1 MGCTRTA
8 SNLTSSNVAWSGES
22 RTNGWWQCTPNSM
35 HTRTH
40 GRLTQTD
47 VCAARCEYPQT
58 ASAGC
63 NSGPRVDSR
72 RPSDVVRRATK
83 EHTHTNC
90 GCARTCRVHA
100 QCVAG
105 GVRVSW
111 TMVHHRISHNA
122 TLPSEDH
129 TSTPWTGSVA
139 IGPRSPRMILPRADL
154 LHTVIRTPLPYA
166 LVPAYVTFRASAS
179 SFGPPFPHR
188 ARGAGHPA
196 LRAGCKTREHS
207 DYRQTDRET
216 HGLSR
221 GRPKW
226 SSRTRHHPELKNSWG
241 LWGRTL
247 GSRPV

>member
-1 MGCTRTA
+1 MWLAPAEWPFCSARDTVGPEPWHPASVRWMSGLSDVSIRKRQTRDA
-8 SNLTSSNVAWSGES
+8 IL
-22 RTNGWWQCTPNSM
+22 C
-35 HTRTH
+35 
-40 GRLTQTD
+40 
-47 VCAARCEYPQT
+47 
-58 ASAGC
+58 
-63 NSGPRVDSR
+63 RVDSR

-196 LRAGCKTREHS
+196 LRAGCKT
-207 DYRQTDRET
+207 
-216 HGLSR
+216 
-221 GRPKW
+221 
-226 SSRTRHHPELKNSWG
+226 
-241 LWGRTL
+241 
-247 GSRPV
+247 

>member
-1 MGCTRTA
+1 MSPWIVARAGLLRTGIRTLPMINCVLLGDRPIDA
-8 SNLTSSNVAWSGES
+8 GYGTS
-22 RTNGWWQCTPNSM
+22 RP
-35 HTRTH
+35 
-40 GRLTQTD
+40 
-47 VCAARCEYPQT
+47 RCGKGAY
-58 ASAGC
+58 G
-63 NSGPRVDSR
+63 
-72 RPSDVVRRATK
+72 K
-83 EHTHTNC
+83 EHTSTPIVT
-90 GCARTCRVHA
+90 ARTCRVHA
-100 QCVAG
+100 QCAAG

-166 LVPAYVTFRASAS
+166 HVPAYVTFRASAS

-207 DYRQTDRET
+207 DYR
-216 HGLSR
+216 
-221 GRPKW
+221 
-226 SSRTRHHPELKNSWG
+226 
-241 LWGRTL
+241 
-247 GSRPV
+247 

>member
-1 MGCTRTA
+1 MGSTGTSPRYARYGVVARASRMAILLARDTVGPEPWHPASVRWMSGLSDVSIRKRRTRDA
-8 SNLTSSNVAWSGES
+8 IL
-22 RTNGWWQCTPNSM
+22 C
-35 HTRTH
+35 
-40 GRLTQTD
+40 
-47 VCAARCEYPQT
+47 
-58 ASAGC
+58 
-63 NSGPRVDSR
+63 RVDSR

-166 LVPAYVTFRASAS
+166 HVPAYVTFRASAS

-196 LRAGCKTREHS
+196 LRAGCK
-207 DYRQTDRET
+207 
-216 HGLSR
+216 
-221 GRPKW
+221 
-226 SSRTRHHPELKNSWG
+226 N
-241 LWGRTL
+241 
-247 GSRPV
+247 